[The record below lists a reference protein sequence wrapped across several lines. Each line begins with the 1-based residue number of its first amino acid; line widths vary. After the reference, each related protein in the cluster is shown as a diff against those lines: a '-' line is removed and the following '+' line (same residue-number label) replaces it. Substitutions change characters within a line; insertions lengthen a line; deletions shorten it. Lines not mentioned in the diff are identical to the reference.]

1 MLRFAPIAIASCLLF
16 AGGATAAKVPADA
29 RLLKR
34 GRAIAEENCGG
45 CHAVGPRGESAN
57 PKSPP
62 FCRLA
67 RRYPLSNLE
76 EALAEGI
83 VVGHE
88 GVEMPPFRLNAA
100 QIEALLAYLGSI
112 QR

>member
-16 AGGATAAKVPADA
+16 AGGAAAAKAPADA

-34 GRAIAEENCGG
+34 GRAIAQQNCGG
-45 CHAVGPRGESAN
+45 CHAVGARGESAN

-62 FCRLA
+62 FRQLA
-67 RRYPLSNLE
+67 RKYPLSNLE

-100 QIEALLAYLGSI
+100 QIDALLAYLGSI
-112 QR
+112 QK